1 MTDEKMLNQT
11 KIQIKKAD
19 PTDLDIEAFVYY
31 AREDLTLGSGF
42 GTAIS
47 IRGGPSIQEELKKI
61 GSAKATEAV
70 VTSAGE
76 MKAKYIVH
84 AVGPK
89 FREEGIEDKLSLTI
103 RNALKEADKKEITS
117 IALPAMGAGFYGV
130 PIETSAK
137 ITLESLR
144 EYSQNKTN
152 IKEVVLCMIDSKQY
166 KAFQERLEKLA
177 N

>member
-1 MTDEKMLNQT
+1 MTDEKVLNET
-11 KIQIKKAD
+11 KIQIKKTD
-19 PTDLDIEAFVYY
+19 ITDLPIDAFVFY

-47 IRGGPSIQEELKKI
+47 IRGGPSLQEELKKI
-61 GSAKATEAV
+61 GSAKVTEAV
-70 VTSAGE
+70 ITSAGE

-89 FREEGIEDKLSLTI
+89 FQEEDMEKKLAATI

-137 ITLESLR
+137 ITLDSLR
-144 EYSQNKTN
+144 EYLQNKTN
-152 IKEVVLCMIDSKQY
+152 LKEVVLCMLDSKQY
-166 KAFQERLEKLA
+166 KAFKERLVKL
-177 N
+177 